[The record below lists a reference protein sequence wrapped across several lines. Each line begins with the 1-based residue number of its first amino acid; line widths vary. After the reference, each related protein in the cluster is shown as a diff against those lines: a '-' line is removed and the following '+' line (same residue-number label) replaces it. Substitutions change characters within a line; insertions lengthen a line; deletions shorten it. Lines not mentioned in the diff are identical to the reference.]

1 MAGIVLDVGTMLAL
15 DLHNPNT
22 KTTMATNIT
31 WHHGHVTRSER
42 ERQLNQHGVTLWF
55 TGLSGAGKSTI
66 ATALERELVLNHKKS
81 LYVLDGD
88 NIRHGL
94 NKDLGFGPADR
105 EENIR
110 RIGEVC
116 NLFTDA
122 GIIVLAAFVSPY
134 RQDRD
139 KVRALLETEKDQPDQ
154 KNPNNDATTTV
165 RKNFIEVYVK
175 ADVSVCEQRDPKGLY
190 KKARAGEIKSFTG
203 ISADAPFECPENAE
217 VVLNTGTMSV
227 EQCVAELLTYLNDR
241 GYLNF

>member
-1 MAGIVLDVGTMLAL
+1 
-15 DLHNPNT
+15 
-22 KTTMATNIT
+22 MATNIT
-31 WHHGHVTRSER
+31 WHHGHITRSER
-42 ERQLNQHGVTLWF
+42 ERQLNQRGVTIWF

-66 ATALERELVLNHKKS
+66 ATALERELVLNHNKS

-139 KVRALLETEKDQPDQ
+139 KVRALLEMTKDQSD
-154 KNPNNDATTTV
+154 KNTPTDDTTTTV

-175 ADVSVCEQRDPKGLY
+175 ADVSVCEKRDPKGLY
-190 KKARAGEIKSFTG
+190 KKARDGEIKNFTG
-203 ISADAPFECPENAE
+203 ISAPFECPENAE
-217 VVLNTGTMSV
+217 LILNTGTMSV
-227 EQCVAELLTYLNDR
+227 EQCVAELLTFLKVG